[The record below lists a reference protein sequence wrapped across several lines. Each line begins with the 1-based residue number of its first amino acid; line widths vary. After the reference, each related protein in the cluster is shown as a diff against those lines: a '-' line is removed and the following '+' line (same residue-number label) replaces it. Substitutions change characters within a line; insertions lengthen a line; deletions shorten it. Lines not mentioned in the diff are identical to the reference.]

1 LGIEKEITLYY
12 RGVWMVWGMKWCN
25 MVRKSI
31 NNKFYGLNITDKL
44 SSRDLASNTLSII
57 RGKLGKTIL
66 IGVFIISVHLF
77 LDYIYTRLP

>member
-1 LGIEKEITLYY
+1 
-12 RGVWMVWGMKWCN
+12 MVWSMKWYD
-25 MVRKSI
+25 MVRECV

-44 SSRDLASNTLSII
+44 SSRDLASDTLSIL

-66 IGVFIISVHLF
+66 IGVFLIFVHSF